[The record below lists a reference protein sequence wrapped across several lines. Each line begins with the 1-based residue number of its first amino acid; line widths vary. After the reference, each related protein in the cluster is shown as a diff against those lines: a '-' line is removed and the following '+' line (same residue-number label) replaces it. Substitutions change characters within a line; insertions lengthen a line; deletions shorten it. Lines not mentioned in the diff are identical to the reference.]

1 MADSGDRRRQA
12 RQLSFELKRELNGA
26 QLATFNTLE
35 RFGWELR
42 FIRRIPGEPSLVVL
56 QDPDTRK
63 FAVLDPEGTL
73 DENPVGHRFRD

>member
-12 RQLSFELKRELNGA
+12 RQLSFELKRQLNGA

-35 RFGWELR
+35 RFGWELK
-42 FIRRIPGEPSLVVL
+42 FIRRIPGEPALVVL

-63 FAVLDPEGTL
+63 FAVLDPEGDL